1 MRRGVVACALLSC
14 VLVSGCS
21 ALKPLTDPQPTPTPS
36 ASWPT
41 VGTDAHPDWAVP
53 VTRSGKKLGSF
64 GDDRIRI
71 EVEQAAIATAPKDSV
86 MVDPD
91 DGTPVVR
98 KGSPIAL
105 VRYVVTNVSKA
116 PINLGLGTVTI
127 TARYPDWSWR
137 QPLVSVPAPQADAA
151 HHVVTTPFARGTA
164 RPPYVLEPGESFMVG
179 ANYPYETAEQLD
191 VTAKIVV
198 CDSAGAVDPGLGW
211 TLTGQV
217 HLT

>member
-21 ALKPLTDPQPTPTPS
+21 ALKPLTDPQPTPIPS

-191 VTAKIVV
+191 VTAKIVA

>member
-1 MRRGVVACALLSC
+1 MRRSVVVCALLLC
-14 VLVSGCS
+14 VLICGCS
-21 ALKPLTDPQPTPTPS
+21 TLKPLTDPQPTPTSS
-36 ASWPT
+36 ASSPT
-41 VGTDAHPDWAVP
+41 VGTDAHPSWAVT
-53 VTRSGKKLGSF
+53 VTRSGTKLGSF

-71 EVEQAAIATAPKDSV
+71 EVEQAAIVKAPKDSV

-98 KGSPIAL
+98 KGSPIVL
-105 VRYVVTNVSKA
+105 VRYIITNLSTA

-137 QPLVSVPAPQADAA
+137 QPLVSVPAPAADAM
-151 HHVVTTPFARGTA
+151 HKVVTTPFAPGNA
-164 RPPYVLEPGESFMVG
+164 RPPYVLGPGESFMVG

-191 VTAKIVV
+191 VTAKVVV

-217 HLT
+217 HLA

>member
-1 MRRGVVACALLSC
+1 M
-14 VLVSGCS
+14 
-21 ALKPLTDPQPTPTPS
+21 
-36 ASWPT
+36 
-41 VGTDAHPDWAVP
+41 
-53 VTRSGKKLGSF
+53 TRSGKKLGSF

-71 EVEQAAIATAPKDSV
+71 EVEQAAIATAPKASV

-137 QPLVSVPAPQADAA
+137 QPLVSVPAPQADAT
-151 HHVVTTPFARGTA
+151 HKVVTTPFAPGSA
-164 RPPYVLEPGESFMVG
+164 RPPYVLGPGESFMVG

>member
-1 MRRGVVACALLSC
+1 MRRSVVTCALLSC
-14 VLVSGCS
+14 VLISGCS
-21 ALKPLTDPQPTPTPS
+21 TLKPLTNPQPTPTSS
-36 ASWPT
+36 ASSPE
-41 VGTDAHPDWAVP
+41 VGADAYPAWAVP

-71 EVEQAAIATAPKDSV
+71 EVEQVAIAKAPKDSV

-98 KGSPIAL
+98 KGSPIVL
-105 VRYVVTNVSKA
+105 VRYIVTNVSEA

-137 QPLVSVPAPQADAA
+137 QPLVSVPAPEADDTHKVA
-151 HHVVTTPFARGTA
+151 TTPFAPGNA
-164 RPPYVLEPGESFMVG
+164 RPPYVLGPGESFMVG
-179 ANYPYETAEQLD
+179 ANYPYEVAEQLD
-191 VTAKIVV
+191 VTATVVV
-198 CDSAGAVDPGLGW
+198 CDSSGAVDPGLGW
-211 TLTGQV
+211 TVSGQV

>member
-1 MRRGVVACALLSC
+1 MRRGVVAWALLSC

-21 ALKPLTDPQPTPTPS
+21 TLKPLTDPQPTPTLS
-36 ASWPT
+36 ASWPA

-64 GDDRIRI
+64 SDDRIRI
-71 EVEQAAIATAPKDSV
+71 EVEQAAIATSPKDSV

-137 QPLVSVPAPQADAA
+137 QPLVSVPAPEADAT
-151 HHVVTTPFARGTA
+151 HKMVTTPFAPGNA
-164 RPPYVLEPGESFMVG
+164 RPPYVLGPGESFMVG

>member
-21 ALKPLTDPQPTPTPS
+21 ALKPLTDPQPTPIPS

>member
-1 MRRGVVACALLSC
+1 MRRGVVAWALLSC

-21 ALKPLTDPQPTPTPS
+21 TLKPLTDPQPTPTLS
-36 ASWPT
+36 ASWPA

-64 GDDRIRI
+64 SDDRIRI

-127 TARYPDWSWR
+127 TARYPDW
-137 QPLVSVPAPQADAA
+137 
-151 HHVVTTPFARGTA
+151 
-164 RPPYVLEPGESFMVG
+164 
-179 ANYPYETAEQLD
+179 
-191 VTAKIVV
+191 
-198 CDSAGAVDPGLGW
+198 
-211 TLTGQV
+211 
-217 HLT
+217 